1 MTTKLKVLVV
11 LFMHCCLQ
19 TFASELAVDLH
30 KTCTNEQLSQ
40 HKNIK
45 GRSLEASDFNQYC
58 SCETDFVMEKA
69 TKEQL
74 SQIPKKQGAN
84 ENWLKQL
91 KSKARKTCL
100 EQKKQTNT

>member
-1 MTTKLKVLVV
+1 MTIQIKVLVF
-11 LFMHCCLQ
+11 LLSFCCLQ
-19 TFASELAVDLH
+19 TFASELSVDLH
-30 KTCTNEQLSQ
+30 KACTNEQLNQ

-58 SCETDFVMEKA
+58 RCETEFVLEKA

-74 SQIPKKQGAN
+74 SQIFKKQGTN
-84 ENWLKQL
+84 EDLLKQL
-91 KSKARKTCL
+91 RSKAHKTCL